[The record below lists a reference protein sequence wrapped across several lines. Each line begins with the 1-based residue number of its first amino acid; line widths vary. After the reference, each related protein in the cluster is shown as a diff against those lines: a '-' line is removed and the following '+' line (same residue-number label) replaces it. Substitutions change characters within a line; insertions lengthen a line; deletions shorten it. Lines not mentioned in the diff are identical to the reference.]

1 MDPRYT
7 GEMLR
12 HLEKQNEHLMDAYRS
27 MSHELHKLQGD
38 RWWRSVVVSL
48 YNGVEELGRCGISF
62 WAALFGWKDMG
73 GGSVFSRVV
82 CGRRRFRLHILL
94 FFLNVDRDAT
104 VVDHLGVLVVW
115 DVAESLRLGGEA
127 WGLEVVEEEM
137 LMRKFYELMSAQSPA
152 RKNEEESS
160 TLPDDG
166 RNGQSGALIPACNNE
181 PFGQSS
187 ASLIPVC
194 SDEPI
199 GKSSALT
206 PVSGNEQEIMGD
218 QVQQII
224 PYNL

>member
-27 MSHELHKLQGD
+27 MSHELHKLQ
-38 RWWRSVVVSL
+38 
-48 YNGVEELGRCGISF
+48 
-62 WAALFGWKDMG
+62 
-73 GGSVFSRVV
+73 
-82 CGRRRFRLHILL
+82 
-94 FFLNVDRDAT
+94 
-104 VVDHLGVLVVW
+104 
-115 DVAESLRLGGEA
+115 
-127 WGLEVVEEEM
+127 VEEEM

-166 RNGQSGALIPACNNE
+166 RNGQSSALIPACNNE
-181 PFGQSS
+181 PIGQSS

-199 GKSSALT
+199 GQSCALT
-206 PVSGNEQEIMGD
+206 PVSGNEQ
-218 QVQQII
+218 
-224 PYNL
+224 

>member
-27 MSHELHKLQGD
+27 MSHELHKLQVLF
-38 RWWRSVVVSL
+38 RFSSVAVAYRFRCCVYISQLISQPVVTTKQNSVLENHHYLLPGKEYRHL
-48 YNGVEELGRCGISF
+48 YN
-62 WAALFGWKDMG
+62 
-73 GGSVFSRVV
+73 
-82 CGRRRFRLHILL
+82 RR
-94 FFLNVDRDAT
+94 
-104 VVDHLGVLVVW
+104 
-115 DVAESLRLGGEA
+115 
-127 WGLEVVEEEM
+127 LEVEEEM

-166 RNGQSGALIPACNNE
+166 RNGQSSALIPACNNE
-181 PFGQSS
+181 PIGQSS

-199 GKSSALT
+199 GQSCALT
-206 PVSGNEQEIMGD
+206 PVSGNEQ
-218 QVQQII
+218 
-224 PYNL
+224 